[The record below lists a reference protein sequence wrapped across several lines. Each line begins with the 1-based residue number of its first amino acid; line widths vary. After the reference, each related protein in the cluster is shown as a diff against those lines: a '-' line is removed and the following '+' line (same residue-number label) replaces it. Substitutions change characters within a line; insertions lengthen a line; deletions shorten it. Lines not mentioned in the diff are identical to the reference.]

1 MKLSYTALN
10 IANAEDLRGKSFLG
24 TIAELGEID
33 MTHPR
38 LDIVKISP
46 LLFLLEA
53 GGITRE
59 EAGEIVDKEG
69 IEEALGYVFEALQ
82 DSGFLA
88 QQKKAMEAKATI
100 VKTKEATAT
109 SENSGQT
116 TKN

>member
-1 MKLSYTALN
+1 MKLSYKAIN

-24 TIAELGEID
+24 VLADLGEID

-38 LDIVKISP
+38 LDIIKISP

-59 EAGEIVDKEG
+59 EASDIVDNEG
-69 IEEALGYVFEALQ
+69 IEKALEYVFEALKEA
-82 DSGFLA
+82 GFLA
-88 QQKKAMEAKATI
+88 QKKQAIAKAEAKTE
-100 VKTKEATAT
+100 EATAT

>member
-1 MKLSYTALN
+1 MKLSYKAIN

-24 TIAELGEID
+24 VLADLGEID

-38 LDIVKISP
+38 LDIIKISP

-59 EAGEIVDKEG
+59 EASDIVDNEG
-69 IEEALGYVFEALQ
+69 IEKALEYVFEALQ
-82 DSGFLA
+82 EAGFLA
-88 QQKKAMEAKATI
+88 QKKQAETKATA
-100 VKTKEATAT
+100 KTEEATAT
-109 SENSGQT
+109 SETSGQT

>member
-1 MKLSYTALN
+1 MKLSYTAIN

-24 TIAELGEID
+24 IIAELGEID

-46 LLFLLEA
+46 VLFLLEA

-59 EAGEIVDKEG
+59 EAGEIVDNEG
-69 IEEALGYVFEALQ
+69 IEKALGYVFEALQ
-82 DSGFLA
+82 ESGFLA
-88 QQKKAMEAKATI
+88 HQKKLAEAKATT
-100 VKTKEATAT
+100 KTQEATAT
-109 SENSGQT
+109 SETSGQT

>member
-1 MKLSYTALN
+1 MKLNYKAIN

-24 TIAELGEID
+24 VLTDLGEID

-38 LDIVKISP
+38 LDIIKISP

-59 EAGEIVDKEG
+59 EASDIVDNEG
-69 IEEALGYVFEALQ
+69 IEKALEYVFEALKEA
-82 DSGFLA
+82 GFLA
-88 QQKKAMEAKATI
+88 QQKKQAETKTEAKTE
-100 VKTKEATAT
+100 EATAT

>member
-1 MKLSYTALN
+1 MKLSYKAIN

-24 TIAELGEID
+24 VLADLGEID

-38 LDIVKISP
+38 LDIIKISP

-59 EAGEIVDKEG
+59 EASDIVDNEG
-69 IEEALGYVFEALQ
+69 IEKALEYVFEALKEA
-82 DSGFLA
+82 GFLA
-88 QQKKAMEAKATI
+88 QKKQAEAKATT
-100 VKTKEATAT
+100 KTEEATAT
-109 SENSGQT
+109 SETSGQT

>member
-1 MKLSYTALN
+1 MKLSYKAIN

-24 TIAELGEID
+24 VLADLGEID

-38 LDIVKISP
+38 LDIIKISP

-59 EAGEIVDKEG
+59 EASDIVDNEG
-69 IEEALGYVFEALQ
+69 IEKALEYVFEALKEA
-82 DSGFLA
+82 GFLA
-88 QQKKAMEAKATI
+88 QKKQAETKTEAKTE
-100 VKTKEATAT
+100 EATAT
-109 SENSGQT
+109 SETSGQT

>member
-1 MKLSYTALN
+1 MKLSYKAIN

-24 TIAELGEID
+24 VLADLGEID

-38 LDIVKISP
+38 LDIIKISP

-59 EAGEIVDKEG
+59 EASDIVDNEG
-69 IEEALGYVFEALQ
+69 IEKALEYVFEALKEA
-82 DSGFLA
+82 GFLA
-88 QQKKAMEAKATI
+88 QKKQAIAKAEAKTE
-100 VKTKEATAT
+100 EATAT
-109 SENSGQT
+109 SETSGQT

>member
-1 MKLSYTALN
+1 MKLNYKAIN

-24 TIAELGEID
+24 VLADLGEID

-38 LDIVKISP
+38 LDIIKISP

-59 EAGEIVDKEG
+59 EASDIVDNEG
-69 IEEALGYVFEALQ
+69 IEKALEYVFEALKEA
-82 DSGFLA
+82 GFLA
-88 QQKKAMEAKATI
+88 QKKQAETKATA
-100 VKTKEATAT
+100 KTEEATAT
-109 SENSGQT
+109 SETSGQT

>member
-1 MKLSYTALN
+1 MKLSYKAIN

-24 TIAELGEID
+24 VLADLGEID

-38 LDIVKISP
+38 LDIIKISP

-59 EAGEIVDKEG
+59 EASDIVDNEG
-69 IEEALGYVFEALQ
+69 IEKALEYVFEALKEA
-82 DSGFLA
+82 GFLA
-88 QQKKAMEAKATI
+88 QKKQAETKAEAKI
-100 VKTKEATAT
+100 EEATAT
-109 SENSGQT
+109 SETSGQT

>member
-1 MKLSYTALN
+1 MKLSYKAIN

-24 TIAELGEID
+24 VLADLGGID

-38 LDIVKISP
+38 LDIIKISP

-59 EAGEIVDKEG
+59 ESSDIVDNEG
-69 IEEALGYVFEALQ
+69 IEKALEYVFEALKEA
-82 DSGFLA
+82 GFLA
-88 QQKKAMEAKATI
+88 QKKQAETKATA
-100 VKTKEATAT
+100 KTEEATAT
-109 SENSGQT
+109 SETSGQT

>member
-1 MKLSYTALN
+1 MKLSYKAIN

-24 TIAELGEID
+24 VLADLGEID

-38 LDIVKISP
+38 LDIIKISP

-59 EAGEIVDKEG
+59 EASDIVDNEG
-69 IEEALGYVFEALQ
+69 IEKALEYVFEALKEA
-82 DSGFLA
+82 GFLA
-88 QQKKAMEAKATI
+88 QKKQAETKATA
-100 VKTKEATAT
+100 KTEEATAT
-109 SENSGQT
+109 SETSGQT